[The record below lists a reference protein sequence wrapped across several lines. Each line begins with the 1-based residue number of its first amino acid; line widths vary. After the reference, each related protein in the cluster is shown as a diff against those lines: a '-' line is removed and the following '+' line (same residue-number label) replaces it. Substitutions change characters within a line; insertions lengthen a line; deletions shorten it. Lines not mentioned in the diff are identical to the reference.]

1 MNVEPLRMV
10 LQGEGVHV
18 HAMKAFLTTALDG
31 GELSASHPGYSTSSE
46 RTPSTS

>member
-1 MNVEPLRMV
+1 MV
-10 LQGEGVHV
+10 LQGEGVPV

-31 GELSASHPGYSTSSE
+31 GELSASNPAYSTSRE

>member
-10 LQGEGVHV
+10 LQGEGVHM

-31 GELSASHPGYSTSSE
+31 GELSASHSGYSTSSE

>member
-1 MNVEPLRMV
+1 MNVEPLRTV
-10 LQGEGVHV
+10 LQGESVPV

-31 GELSASHPGYSTSSE
+31 GELLASHPGFSTSRE